1 MSMKKTTKHFDD
13 LMKCLQQKTLDM
25 SQVIV
30 EQKCRETY
38 IESMSDIIREILFDN
53 KHYDRQLKR
62 DYGLKHKD
70 INTIRASFKQ
80 LMNDNFDEL
89 WGERK

>member
-38 IESMSDIIREILFDN
+38 IESMS
-53 KHYDRQLKR
+53 
-62 DYGLKHKD
+62 
-70 INTIRASFKQ
+70 
-80 LMNDNFDEL
+80 
-89 WGERK
+89 

>member
-13 LMKCLQQKTLDM
+13 LMKCLQEKTLDM

-38 IESMSDIIREILFDN
+38 IEAMSEIIRGALSKSGYADS
-53 KHYDRQLKR
+53 HLKR
-62 DYGLKHKD
+62 AYGLKHKD
-70 INTIRASFKQ
+70 TEAIRASFKQ

>member
-13 LMKCLQQKTLDM
+13 LMKCLQEKTLDM
-25 SQVIV
+25 SQDIV
-30 EQKCRETY
+30 EKKCRETY
-38 IESMSDIIREILFDN
+38 IKGLSEIISRVLLDN
-53 KHYDRQLKR
+53 KYYDRDLKSK
-62 DYGLKHKD
+62 YGLKHKD

>member
-13 LMKCLQQKTLDM
+13 LMKCLQDKTFDVCLD
-25 SQVIV
+25 IV
-30 EQKCRETY
+30 EKECRETY
-38 IESMSDIIREILFDN
+38 IESMSEIICKVLYDN
-53 KHYDRQLKR
+53 KYYDRELKKT
-62 DYGLKHKD
+62 YGLKHKD

>member
-13 LMKCLQQKTLDM
+13 LMKCVQQKTLDM
-25 SQVIV
+25 SKETV

-38 IESMSDIIREILFDN
+38 IKSMSEIIRGVLSENRYADS
-53 KHYDRQLKR
+53 HLKKT
-62 DYGLKHKD
+62 YGLTYKD
-70 INTIRASFKQ
+70 QTVLWDSFQQ

-89 WGERK
+89 WGEIK